1 MRRTIL
7 LSLFIAFLFSSM
19 TIAGDIFPE
28 WRGVNGQGH
37 ADAVDLP
44 VEFTESDAAWK
55 HKVPGLGWSTPVV
68 VDGKVWVTTGIDV
81 EASEDRKVAV
91 KKTTTSS
98 QPLIISSHV
107 SLRVQCLD
115 LGTGKV
121 LKDIEMLSEENPQ
134 FIHQVNSYA
143 TPTPIVDGDKLYC
156 HYGPMGI
163 ACLDMRTDKVLWSNR
178 TLRVKH
184 ENGPGS
190 SPILWNDRLIIH
202 CDGIDLQYIVA
213 IDKNTG
219 EILWKTQRSG
229 KLRDEPQLRKAYAT
243 SIIVE
248 VEGKDQIVSPAAD
261 WIFGYDP
268 ETGEELWK
276 TSYGVLGF
284 SNAGRPVAAHGMVY
298 INTGYMKSELLALK
312 IEEQDGKFAGKIQWR
327 FDRQVP
333 NVSSMVIVGDEMY
346 FASDNGIATCLDA
359 KTGEV
364 NWVHRMGSRYWASP
378 LFADGKIYF
387 FERDS
392 KITVVEPGK
401 EYKELAENQLS
412 GTLFASPSAVDG
424 HLLIRTDEAL
434 YCIKK

>member
-1 MRRTIL
+1 MLRLIL
-7 LSLFIAFLFSSM
+7 QTLALSIVLAGNLQ
-19 TIAGDIFPE
+19 AGDLFPE
-28 WRGVNGQGH
+28 WRGINGQGH
-37 ADAVDLP
+37 ADAENLP
-44 VEFTESDAAWK
+44 VQFSEADAAWK

-68 VDGKVWVTTGIDV
+68 VDGKVWVTTGIDK
-81 EASEDRKVAV
+81 EASPERKEIV

-115 LGTGKV
+115 LATGKV
-121 LKDIEMLSEENPQ
+121 LKDIEVLTEENPQ

-163 ACLDMRTDKVLWSNR
+163 ACLDMKTEKVLWTNR

-190 SPILWNDRLIIH
+190 SPILWKDRLFIH

-213 IDKNTG
+213 LDKNTG
-219 EILWKTQRSG
+219 EILWKTMRTG
-229 KLRDEPQLRKAYAT
+229 ELREEPQLRKAYAT
-243 SIIVE
+243 SIIVN
-248 VEGKDQIVSPAAD
+248 VNGKDQLVSPAAD

-268 ETGEELWK
+268 ESGEELWK

-298 INTGYMKSELLALK
+298 INTGYLKSELLALK
-312 IEEQDGKFAGKIQWR
+312 IVEQDGKYEGKIQWR
-327 FDRQVP
+327 FNKQVP
-333 NVSSMVIVGDEMY
+333 NVSSVLIVGDEMY
-346 FASDNGIATCLDA
+346 FASDNGIVTCLNA
-359 KTGEV
+359 KTGESI
-364 NWVHRMGSRYWASP
+364 WVHRMGSRYWASP

-387 FERDS
+387 FERDAVV
-392 KITVVEPGK
+392 TVIEPGK
-401 EYKELAENQLS
+401 EYKELGESKLS
-412 GTLFASPSAVDG
+412 GTLFASPSVVDG
-424 HLLIRTDEAL
+424 HLLVRTDQAL